1 MGHLNE
7 LPINLD
13 KLLDDSTT
21 DSCSLN
27 KRTFLQNMTS
37 TANTFFIA
45 GGINITTSIWT
56 DEEAISR
63 EMISETIRKFFKDAQ
78 PKLSNTH
85 RYAKNSSKL
94 TMQFADFSPVVGEGF
109 PRKPSTFYNG
119 GRDDFFFILPLGHSA
134 PSNST
139 LGRRGGWNKR
149 PLRPKYIATCRSNC
163 LQEVSNSLAGV
174 IDTGE
179 AYVGTENVRRN
190 VNEIWNGGEVN
201 FPHNC

>member
-21 DSCSLN
+21 DSCPLK

-85 RYAKNSSKL
+85 RYAKNSRNLPCNLQIFLRLLVRVSHENRQHFI
-94 TMQFADFSPVVGEGF
+94 TVEE
-109 PRKPSTFYNG
+109 TI
-119 GRDDFFFILPLGHSA
+119 FFLS
-134 PSNST
+134 
-139 LGRRGGWNKR
+139 
-149 PLRPKYIATCRSNC
+149 CR
-163 LQEVSNSLAGV
+163 
-174 IDTGE
+174 
-179 AYVGTENVRRN
+179 
-190 VNEIWNGGEVN
+190 
-201 FPHNC
+201 